1 GGTRNRKDAMNLLL
15 IVQEHAGEAG
25 GGGLFSINPGLMIWT
40 VVIFLALLA
49 VLGKFAWKPI
59 LGALEARERRIQ
71 DILDA
76 AARDR
81 EEAERLMEENRR
93 QLAEAR
99 QQAQQITAEGRQAAE
114 RIRQEM
120 LERARAEQEELLARA
135 RQELDRERER
145 ALETLRRDA
154 VDLSL
159 AAAAKLVEKRL
170 GSEDDRRIINEYL
183 DRIGASRQGV
193 EVG

>member
-1 GGTRNRKDAMNLLL
+1 M
-15 IVQEHAGEAG
+15 
-25 GGGLFSINPGLMIWT
+25 
-40 VVIFLALLA
+40 VIFLALLA

-81 EEAERLMEENRR
+81 EEAERLMEEHRR

-99 QQAQQITAEGRQAAE
+99 QQAQQITAEGRQAAD

-135 RQELDRERER
+135 RQELERER
-145 ALETLRRDA
+145 SVRSRRCAGMPWTSRSPLRRSWSRSGSAARTTGVSSTSTWTASAPA
-154 VDLSL
+154 VRAWRS
-159 AAAAKLVEKRL
+159 AE
-170 GSEDDRRIINEYL
+170 
-183 DRIGASRQGV
+183 
-193 EVG
+193 

>member
-1 GGTRNRKDAMNLLL
+1 MNLLL
-15 IVQEHAGEAG
+15 IVQEHAGG

-40 VVIFLALLA
+40 VIIFLALLA
-49 VLGKFAWKPI
+49 VLTKFAWKPI

-81 EEAERLMEENRR
+81 AEAERLMQEHQR

-135 RQELDRERER
+135 RQELERERER
-145 ALETLRRDA
+145 ALEALRRDA
-154 VDLSL
+154 VELSL
-159 AAAAKLVEKRL
+159 AAAAKLVGKRL
-170 GSEDDRRIINEYL
+170 DSEDDRRIITEYL